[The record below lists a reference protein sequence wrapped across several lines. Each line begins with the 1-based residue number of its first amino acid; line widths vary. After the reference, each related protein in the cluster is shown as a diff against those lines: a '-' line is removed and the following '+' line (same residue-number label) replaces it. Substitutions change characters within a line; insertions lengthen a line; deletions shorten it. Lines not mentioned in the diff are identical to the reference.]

1 MIKNCMC
8 IGVRNGV
15 TKDNKPFARVYVDVS
30 PCVPYDDKTTF
41 GSFVENIAVW
51 DNVNP
56 NIVGKEILC
65 SVDKFGHLLDIEYS
79 KERSS
84 S

>member
-1 MIKNCMC
+1 MIKNCTC
-8 IGVRNGV
+8 IGVRKGI
-15 TKDNKPFARVYVDVS
+15 TKNKKPFARVYVDVTS
-30 PCVPYDDKTTF
+30 CSPYDPNFTF
-41 GSFVENIAVW
+41 GSFVESIVVW